1 MSRPA
6 GSVRYD
12 NSGRVVLVTGGA
24 SGIGRSICEHWQ
36 QSGATV
42 VCLDVDEQSGAT
54 LPAGILFVRGDTSA
68 LADCER
74 AVSIAVQRCGG
85 LDVLINNAAIQPRA
99 SYVGQHEFPSELWDR
114 LVAVNLTGYAQM
126 AGSALRVMLAQ
137 GSGVVCNIGSAQ
149 AYRTAR
155 QVAAYGPIKAAN
167 LLQARQ
173 WGVEYARA
181 GIRCVS
187 ISPGAIL
194 TPLVQATLSE
204 QGGAAALAN
213 RAPLGRL
220 GHPDEIAA
228 ATLWMCSSAASF
240 VTATDLLVDGGID
253 AFAAFAD
260 PYAPVSPP
268 PPSAFIP
275 PSASST

>member
-6 GSVRYD
+6 GSVQYD
-12 NSGRVVLVTGGA
+12 NRGRVVLVTGGVH
-24 SGIGRSICEHWQ
+24 GIGRAICERWQ
-36 QSGATV
+36 QTGAAV
-42 VCLDVDEQSGAT
+42 VCMDVDDEAAAT
-54 LPAGILFVRGDTSA
+54 LPEGILFVRGDTAELS
-68 LADCER
+68 DCEH
-74 AVSIAVQRCGG
+74 AVSFAVDRCGG
-85 LDVLINNAAIQPRA
+85 LDVLINNAAIQPKA
-99 SYVGQHEFPSELWDR
+99 SYVPQHQYSAELWAR

-126 AGSALRVMLAQ
+126 AGCALRVMLLQ

-149 AYRTAR
+149 GHRTAR

-173 WGVEYARA
+173 WGVEYARQ

-194 TPLVQATLSE
+194 TPMVRATLSE

-213 RAPLGRL
+213 RAPMGRI
-220 GHPDEIAA
+220 GDPDEIAA
-228 ATLWMCSSAASF
+228 ATLWMCSSAASY

-253 AFAAFAD
+253 ALAAFAEPWPMGGD
-260 PYAPVSPP
+260 V
-268 PPSAFIP
+268 
-275 PSASST
+275 TEL